1 MRLARAVL
9 VWERAWP
16 ALWPA
21 TGIAGLFLAAA
32 LFGLPGL
39 LPWPLHALMLAGTI
53 TLIGLSLYLSFETL
67 RWPSWL
73 DAARRV
79 ERDST
84 LAHRPISERNDTIAA
99 GQGDAVAEAL
109 WRAHLLRRLAGIGTL
124 RFSWPRSSLPARDP
138 RALRYVV
145 LLLIG
150 AGVLVSAGEWRARL
164 AAAFGPGTGE
174 AAGVTMDAWIDPPAY
189 TGLAPIYLGDAAGQ
203 GFSVPT
209 GSALNLRVHGASHAP
224 YLSLEGTSFSGSSG
238 EYGASAKLAESDH
251 VVVRAGGRT
260 IGDWR
265 IDVIPDKPPAI
276 AFAGKPSRTE
286 HDALKI
292 PFSASDDYGV
302 ASVQALIKPHGR
314 YGKTLAVDLPLD
326 EPSAKKL
333 KQTSFRDLTANPYAG
348 MDADIV
354 LEARDGAGQSA
365 LSKPMRVILP
375 ARIFTNP
382 LARALVEQRQILATG
397 DVRLRPRVT
406 RAVQAL
412 TIAPEIF
419 YQDQLGVFL
428 SLRSAYW
435 MLKNATRDS
444 DYSQAADLL
453 WQIALGLERGGLMTA
468 AEELRRIKQML
479 SEAFA
484 RNAPQAEI
492 DSLLDRYQQAL
503 QRYLKALAEN
513 PPDASQPI
521 PPDAKVLSQNDIDA
535 LLKAIEQLAQSGNRA
550 QAQQM
555 LALLQEL
562 LENLRLSGAAG
573 GSGSGQQSPQ
583 DKALSDAIQGLG
595 DLMGKQRGL
604 VDKTFRQ
611 GQGKGDPKDG
621 GAKGLAGQQH
631 QLRDQ
636 LDQIMKG
643 LQGQKLGVP
652 NSLGDAGKSMGQAE
666 GDLNQQDLPNAGI
679 DERQALD
686 ELRKTAGDLARQLMQ
701 RSGQGDG
708 NGADPLGRAEGTS
721 GSALGG
727 NVKVPSQSD
736 LQRARE
742 ILKELRKRAGERG
755 RSQQELDYIE
765 RLLKQF

>member
-1 MRLARAVL
+1 VL
-9 VWERAWP
+9 LWERAWP

-21 TGIAGLFLAAA
+21 TGIAGLFVAAA

-39 LPWPLHALMLAGTI
+39 LPWPLHALLLAVAI
-53 TLIGLSLYLSFETL
+53 TAIGLSLYRGFEDI

-84 LAHRPISERNDTIAA
+84 LAHRPISERDDVIAA
-99 GQGDAVAEAL
+99 GQGDGLAEAL
-109 WRAHLLRRLAGIGTL
+109 WRVHLARRLAQIGRL
-124 RFSWPRSSLPARDP
+124 RFSLPRSTLPARDP

-150 AGVLVSAGEWRARL
+150 AGLLVSAGEWRARL
-164 AAAFGPGTGE
+164 MAAFGPGAGE
-174 AAGVTMDAWIDPPAY
+174 ATGVTIDAWVDPPAY
-189 TGLAPIYLGDAAGQ
+189 TGLAPVYLGAADGHSL
-203 GFSVPT
+203 SVPA
-209 GSALNLRVHGASHAP
+209 GSMLNLRVHGASHAP
-224 YLSLEGTSFSGSSG
+224 YLSLDGASFSGSSG
-238 EYGASAKLAESDH
+238 EYGASTKLAESDH

-265 IDVIPDKPPAI
+265 IGVIPDKPPAI

-292 PFSASDDYGV
+292 PFAASDDYGV
-302 ASVQALIKPHGR
+302 AGVRALIAPHGR

-333 KQTSFRDLTANPYAG
+333 KETSFRDLTANPYAG

-354 LEARDGAGQSA
+354 LEARDGAGQTA
-365 LSKPMRVILP
+365 LSKPMRVTLP
-375 ARIFTNP
+375 TRVFTNA

-397 DVRLRPRVT
+397 DVRQRPRVT

-412 TIAPEIF
+412 TIAPEVF

-435 MLKNATRDS
+435 TLKNATRDEEY
-444 DYSQAADLL
+444 DQAGDLL
-453 WQIALGLERGGLMTA
+453 WQIALGLERGGLMSA

-479 SEAFA
+479 SDAFA
-484 RNAPQAEI
+484 RNAPQEEI
-492 DSLLDRYQQAL
+492 DSLLERYQQAL
-503 QRYLKALAEN
+503 QRYLQALAAN

-521 PPDAKVLSQNDIDA
+521 PPDAKVLSQQDIDA

-573 GSGSGQQSPQ
+573 GSGQQSPQ

-621 GAKGLAGQQH
+621 GPKGLAGQQH
-631 QLRDQ
+631 ALRDQ
-636 LDQIMKG
+636 LDKIRKG
-643 LQGQKLGVP
+643 LAGQKLGVP
-652 NSLGDAGKSMGQAE
+652 KSLGDAGKSMDQAE
-666 GDLNQQDLPNAGI
+666 GDLGQLDLPNAGI

-686 ELRKTAGDLARQLMQ
+686 ELRKTAGDLAKQLMQ
-701 RSGQGDG
+701 RSRQGQGG
-708 NGADPLGRAEGTS
+708 GVDPLGRAEGTD

-727 NVKVPSQSD
+727 NIKVPSQSD
-736 LQRARE
+736 IQRARE